1 MAMRKSAFLFL
12 TFLLVGL
19 CATGRD
25 PFLQRPPDAATIHR
39 KMQKLGVLATVMY
52 VAAHPDDE
60 NTRLISWF
68 SRQRQARTV
77 YLSLT
82 RGDGGQN
89 LIGTEID
96 ELLGVLRTQELL
108 AARRIDG
115 GEQWFTRANDFGYS
129 KTAEETMSI
138 WNKEAV
144 LADVVWAIRKF
155 RPDIIVNRFNAENS
169 GSTHGHHTASARLAL
184 EAFDLA
190 GDPSAFPEQLQF
202 VEPWQPRRIYF
213 NTSWWQYG
221 SQENFDKAD
230 KSRMARIDVGVY
242 EPWSGWSNSEVAMR
256 SRSMH
261 RCQGFGSELYR
272 GESLDYLDLLR
283 GDLPP
288 DKDDPLG
295 GIDMDWTRIPGG
307 KAIGRLVAAL
317 VKDYDFKDPS
327 ASLPALVKLKK
338 SLESMPDHAW
348 KTQKIREIT
357 EIIADCAGL
366 FVEAKTSRTILVPGD
381 TLTFQLEVSQRQGA
395 AMQFRGLA
403 CEALGLDTSFT
414 QTLSAATPWKG
425 TFIRPLARTAPYT
438 APYWLTQPAEG
449 GLYQVA
455 DQRLRGRP
463 ESASPANLTLRFEVQ
478 GISFD
483 MDVPVV
489 HKEVDPAYGERYQ
502 PMQVLPAAFVTP
514 EQPVALFPGPGA
526 RDIAVKVKA
535 GKDNLKG
542 TVSIGLPSGWMA
554 EPRSQEVSIPLQGDE
569 RVIRFRITPP
579 ATESVAEA
587 DLQIEVDGTTYPYSL
602 YEVRYEHVPHQSVI
616 QPAKARLVHVPL
628 AGTDRK
634 IGYIAGAGDQLPSC
648 LREAGYGV
656 DVLEDDDL
664 TAENLAKYDA
674 LLAGVRAYNTR
685 DGLKYR
691 QEAIKQYIEGGGTF
705 IVQYNTNRGLVTNPS
720 PLPLKVSRERVTDEK
735 AAIRLLQPTHPALTG
750 PNAIG
755 AKDFEG
761 WVQERGLYFPDSW
774 DKAFTPLLAAADP
787 GEKESEGLLLV
798 APYGKGHYIYTGLA
812 FFRQLPAGVPGA
824 YRLLANLIA
833 LGNTDKP

>member
-1 MAMRKSAFLFL
+1 MRKSALLFIALLLSGL
-12 TFLLVGL
+12 T
-19 CATGRD
+19 ATAQEQ
-25 PFLQRPPDAATIHR
+25 FLQRPPDAAEVHR
-39 KMQKLGVLATVMY
+39 KMQKLGVLSTVMY
-52 VAAHPDDE
+52 MAAHPDDE

-68 SRQRQARTV
+68 SRQRQTRTV

-190 GDPSAFPEQLQF
+190 ADPKAFPEQLRY

-221 SQENFDKAD
+221 SQDAFDKAD

-242 EPWSGWSNSEVAMR
+242 EPWSGLSNSEVAMM

-283 GDLPP
+283 GDLPA
-288 DKDDPLG
+288 DKDDPLS
-295 GIDMDWTRIPGG
+295 GIDLSWTRVTGG
-307 KAIGRLVAAL
+307 KAIRKQVEEI
-317 VKDYDFKDPS
+317 VRNYDFKDPS
-327 ASLPALVKLKK
+327 ISLPALFRLHSAMEALPEHPWKEQKL
-338 SLESMPDHAW
+338 
-348 KTQKIREIT
+348 REIR

-366 FVEAKTSRTILVPGD
+366 FIEAKTSRTALVPGD
-381 TLTFQLEVSQRQGA
+381 SLTFQLEVSQR
-395 AMQFRGLA
+395 RGTPLLFSGVS
-403 CEALGLDTSFT
+403 CPALGLDTTFSVS
-414 QTLSAATPWKG
+414 LSPATPWKG
-425 TFIRPLARTAPYT
+425 TLIRPLSHQAPYS
-438 APYWLTQPAEG
+438 APYWLTEAAEG
-449 GLYQVA
+449 GLYRVEEQT
-455 DQRLRGRP
+455 LRGQP
-463 ESASPANLTLRFEVQ
+463 ESASPATLTLRLGSSDQILTLEVP
-478 GISFD
+478 I
-483 MDVPVV
+483 V
-489 HKEVDPAYGERYQ
+489 HKEVDPAFGERYQ
-502 PMQVLPAAFVTP
+502 PLHVLPAAFVTP
-514 EQPVALFPGPGA
+514 EQPVSLFPGPNA
-526 RDIAVKVKA
+526 REITVKVRA
-535 GKDNLKG
+535 GKDQLQG
-542 TVSIGLPSGWMA
+542 RVSMRLPAGWTA
-554 EPRSQEVSIPLQGDE
+554 EPPSQEVSIALQGDE
-569 RVIRFRITPP
+569 RTIRFRITPP
-579 ATESVAEA
+579 AKESVAEA
-587 DLQIEVDGTTYPYSL
+587 ELQIEVDGRVYPYAL
-602 YEVRYEHVPHQSVI
+602 YEVHYDHVPHQSVI
-616 QPAKARLVHVPL
+616 QPARARLVHVPL
-628 AGTDRK
+628 VGTNRS
-634 IGYIAGAGDQLPSC
+634 IGYIAGAGDQLPAC
-648 LREAGYGV
+648 LREAGYRV
-656 DVLEDDDL
+656 DILEDNDI
-664 TAENLAKYDA
+664 TPEKLARYDA
-674 LLAGVRAYNTR
+674 VVAGVRAYNTR

-691 QEAIKQYIEGGGTF
+691 QEAIRGYIEQGGTY

-720 PLPLKVSRERVTDEK
+720 PLPLKVSRDRVTDEA
-735 AAIRLLQPTHPALTG
+735 AAIRMLAPEHPALKV
-750 PNAIG
+750 PNAISTM
-755 AKDFEG
+755 DFEG

-774 DKAFTPLLAAADP
+774 DKSFTPLLAAADP

-798 APYGKGHYIYTGLA
+798 APLGKGYYVYTGLS

-824 YRLLANLIA
+824 YRLLANLLA
-833 LGNTDKP
+833 LNTTKQP

>member
-1 MAMRKSAFLFL
+1 MPKSTILFL
-12 TFLLVGL
+12 ILLLIGL
-19 CATGRD
+19 RAGAQNH
-25 PFLQRPPDAATIHR
+25 FLQRPPDAASLHR
-39 KMQKLGVLATVMY
+39 SIQKLGVLSTVMY

-68 SRQRQARTV
+68 SRQRQAHTV

-144 LADVVWAIRKF
+144 LADVVWAIRRF

-190 GDPSAFPEQLQF
+190 ADPSAFPEQLRF

-242 EPWSGWSNSEVAMR
+242 EPWTGMSNSEVAMM

-283 GDLPP
+283 GDVPE

-295 GIDMDWTRIPGG
+295 GIDMSWTRVAGG
-307 KAIGRLVAAL
+307 KGIRQQVEAL
-317 VKDYDFKDPS
+317 VKNYDFKNPS
-327 ASLPALVKLKK
+327 SSLPALIKLKGAMEA
-338 SLESMPDHAW
+338 LPDHPW
-348 KTQKIREIT
+348 KAQKLKEIT
-357 EIIADCAGL
+357 KIIADCAGL
-366 FVEAKTSRTILVPGD
+366 FVEAKTSRTVLVPGD
-381 TLTFQLEVSQRQGA
+381 TLTFQLEVTQRQGTA
-395 AMQFRGLA
+395 LQFRGVT
-403 CEALGLDTSFT
+403 CEALGLDTSFA
-414 QTLSAATPWKG
+414 QPLSFTAPWKG
-425 TFIRPLARTAPYT
+425 TFIRPLTPEASFT

-455 DQRLRGRP
+455 DQQLRGRP
-463 ESASPANLTLRFEVQ
+463 ESASPTSLRLQFEVQ
-478 GISFD
+478 GMPFELE
-483 MDVPVV
+483 VPVV

-502 PMQVLPAAFVTP
+502 PLQVLPAAFVTP
-514 EQPVALFPGPGA
+514 EQPVALFPGPVA
-526 RDIAVKVKA
+526 RDISVKVKA
-535 GKDNLKG
+535 GRDNLQG
-542 TVSIGLPSGWMA
+542 TVSISLPSGWQA
-554 EPRSQEVSIPLQGDE
+554 EPSSQQVSIPLQGDE
-569 RVIRFRITPP
+569 RLIRFTITPP

-587 DLQIEVDGTTYPYSL
+587 SLRVEVEGITYPYAI
-602 YEVRYEHVPHQSVI
+602 YEVRYDHVPHQSVI
-616 QPAKARLVHVPL
+616 QPAIARLVHVPL

-648 LREAGYGV
+648 LREAGYRV
-656 DVLEDDDL
+656 DILEDGDL
-664 TAENLAKYDA
+664 TSEKLSQYDA

-691 QEAIKQYIEGGGTF
+691 QDAIKQYIENGGTF

-720 PLPLKVSRERVTDEK
+720 PLPLKVSRDRVTDER
-735 AAIRLLQPTHPALTG
+735 APVRLLDPDHPALSR
-750 PNAIG
+750 PNAIE

-774 DKAFTPLLAAADP
+774 DKTFTPLLAAADP
-787 GEKESEGLLLV
+787 GEKESEGMLLV
-798 APYGKGHYIYTGLA
+798 APYGKGHYVYTGLS

-824 YRLLANLIA
+824 YRLIANLIA
-833 LGNTDKP
+833 LGNNGKP